1 MWILGSLPWDY
12 TRSLCPE
19 IVDRALSHRHAG
31 IARRLLGGMPHA
43 VIAEVVPPIMAQV
56 LVEADYDEYRR
67 SAELFEYLGLSEELA
82 ALCSKALR
90 SEGPDIR
97 EVGEDYRRV
106 P

>member
-56 LVEADYDEYRR
+56 LVGADYD
-67 SAELFEYLGLSEELA
+67 LTCTLLV
-82 ALCSKALR
+82 ALQPW
-90 SEGPDIR
+90 GG
-97 EVGEDYRRV
+97 GERDT
-106 P
+106 PESG